1 MRCSIVIRYVF
12 TCGIDRTQST
22 LTEHWKGR
30 GLCRCWHGGRELS
43 VSIKLRPFVTPFHSV
58 PPLKPSLPP
67 LTRQK
72 QAACLPA
79 FPPLSLSSRHSKW
92 SRHFICLHG
101 NWNCQL
107 PPLSLSPLTAF
118 DPFRGGDQ
126 RPSDDGR
133 QIAATKCPLLLPP
146 NHTPHQVS

>member
-1 MRCSIVIRYVF
+1 MPHIGIRYVF
-12 TCGIDRTQST
+12 TCGIDRTEST
-22 LTEHWKGR
+22 LLAEHWKGR
-30 GLCRCWHGGRELS
+30 GLCRWHGGRELS

-72 QAACLPA
+72 QPS
-79 FPPLSLSSRHSKW
+79 PSLSSRHSKW

-126 RPSDDGR
+126 RPSDGR
-133 QIAATKCPLLLPP
+133 RSPNCGYKVPALPP

>member
-1 MRCSIVIRYVF
+1 MLGIRYIF

-22 LTEHWKGR
+22 PLTEHWKGR
-30 GLCRCWHGGRELS
+30 GCVAAGMAAESFPFRSSCGLLS
-43 VSIKLRPFVTPFHSV
+43 RHFTPSRHLS
-58 PPLKPSLPP
+58 PPSPH
-67 LTRQK
+67 TTETG
-72 QAACLPA
+72 CLPSSL
-79 FPPLSLSSRHSKW
+79 PPLSLSSRHSKW

-126 RPSDDGR
+126 RPSDGR
-133 QIAATKCPLLLPP
+133 RSPNCGYKVPALPP
-146 NHTPHQVS
+146 NHTPHHVS